1 MADVTIP
8 SLTSFTNLNDTDM
21 LVVEQVSSG
30 TGKTTYSNL
39 KSKLKTALVG
49 DADITGLG
57 GSTVAGAIKS
67 LNDIVGNSDAGL
79 HNSLYRGKN
88 LGSTFTS
95 AQRTAINEAT
105 FADMYLGDYWSIG
118 NVNYRIAAFDYYF
131 NRGTNAH
138 HVVIVPDSTIGS
150 AVAAHS
156 SNDTSGGYVATT
168 MHTTTLPSML
178 STIEDAFGENYILGR
193 TATLSSTME
202 AGAVTGVVTETVK
215 IELPTM
221 GNCLGRGV
229 LYDATSACND
239 EDSIQFPLFAYAPR
253 FIRTSGARFWVRD
266 LYGASSMYAINTTG
280 NLIRRVLTESSNQ
293 RVRPVFC
300 VYGGA

>member
-21 LVVEQVSSG
+21 LVIEQTAAG

-39 KSKLKTALVG
+39 KSKLKDALVG
-49 DADITGLG
+49 NANIAGLG
-57 GSTVAGAIKS
+57 GSTVADAIKA

-95 AQRTAINEAT
+95 AQRAAINAAT
-105 FADMYLGDYWSIG
+105 FTDMYLGDYWSIG
-118 NVNYRIAAFDYYF
+118 NVNYRIAAFDYYYK
-131 NRGTNAH
+131 RGTNAH
-138 HVVIVPDSTIGS
+138 HVVIVPDSVIGS

-178 STIEDAFGENYILGR
+178 STIEGAFGSDYILGR
-193 TATLSSTME
+193 TATLSSTMNN
-202 AGAVTGVVTETVK
+202 GTVTGVVTETVK

-229 LYDATSACND
+229 LFDATSACSD
-239 EDSIQFPLFAYAPR
+239 EDSTQFPLFVYAPT
-253 FIRTSGARFWVRD
+253 FIRTGARFWVRD
-266 LYGASSMYAINTTG
+266 LYGTNAMYAINTTG
-280 NLIRRVLTESSNQ
+280 NLIHRVLTESSNQ
-293 RVRPVFC
+293 SVRPVFC
-300 VYGGA
+300 VYAGS